1 MEIKVNALVIKAID
15 YKDNDRVLTLY
26 SLEKG
31 KITAGIKGIKKAG
44 AKLKFASEPFCFAE
58 YILAE
63 KGGRYTVTS
72 ASYIDCF
79 YDLRLNLEKYY
90 YSAVVSDFLNVHTES
105 ELADPFLFDL
115 AINTI
120 KDICYQENEKM
131 SLVNFLLK
139 AIESLGYGIT
149 NLLCEACQEEIHGR
163 VFFRCRDASF
173 RCLSCKEESYNEIK
187 KETFIALNLL
197 KDEIFELL
205 KDFKDGI
212 DKLFNFLIY
221 YFNNKTEV
229 SLKSV
234 EAINNLE

>member
-15 YKDNDRVLTLY
+15 YKESDRILTLY

-31 KITAGIKGIKKAG
+31 KITVGIKGVKKAG
-44 AKLKFASEPFCFAE
+44 AKLRFASEPFCFAE

-79 YDLRLNLEKYY
+79 YDLRLSLEKYY

-105 ELADPFLFDL
+105 DMPDPYLFDL

-120 KDICYQENEKM
+120 KNICYQDDEKM
-131 SLVNFLLK
+131 YLANFLFK
-139 AIESLGYGIT
+139 AIENLGYGIT
-149 NLLCEACQEEIHGR
+149 NLNCDSCGEKINGR

-173 RCLSCKEESYNEIK
+173 CCESCREDNYIEIK
-187 KETFIALNLL
+187 KETYLALNLL
-197 KDEIFELL
+197 KEENLEVL
-205 KDFKDGI
+205 KDLKDSI

-221 YFNNKTEV
+221 YLTNKTEV
-229 SLKSV
+229 ELKSV
-234 EAINNLE
+234 QAINSLN